1 MNPGPGRESSRSQR
15 IKVPDIAGAKSAG
28 PPPSRFSST
37 NSAERSSMVNAHE
50 RGDIASDK
58 TLDEDASEMCAL
70 EEEVLKRLPKWVKIM
85 ITMLNEAKEKQRRRK
100 KR

>member
-1 MNPGPGRESSRSQR
+1 MNPGPSRKLSRSQR
-15 IKVPDIAGAKSAG
+15 IKVPDIASAKSVS

-37 NSAERSSMVNAHE
+37 NSTGRSSVINAYE

-58 TLDEDASEMCAL
+58 TLNEDVSEMCAL
-70 EEEVLKRLPKWVKIM
+70 EEEVLKRLPKWVRIL
-85 ITMLNEAKEKQRRRK
+85 ITMLNEAKERQRRRK